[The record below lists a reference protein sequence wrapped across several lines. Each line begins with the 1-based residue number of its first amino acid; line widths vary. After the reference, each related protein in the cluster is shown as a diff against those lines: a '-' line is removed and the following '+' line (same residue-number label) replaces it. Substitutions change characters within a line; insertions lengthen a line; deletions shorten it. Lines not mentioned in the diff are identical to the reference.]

1 MAAVSFAEVDRQQ
14 AISPSEGAADAG
26 HAAVDAA
33 YRFAIARAGAQS
45 ARRAEALSAEQ
56 VVLAALEGVAH
67 LCDRLEL
74 DALSLFASALQRRH
88 DALVESE
95 RAQTN
100 FDLGLG
106 AQIVTWSALSAPSTT
121 HDAHAETVL
130 TLLHDR
136 PEGVSSTQLRDLGV
150 RNPSNV
156 VMNLIRAGHPIERI
170 QITRGGAKGRLA
182 LYRLDR
188 AKT

>member
-1 MAAVSFAEVDRQQ
+1 MATVSLSEVDRQQ
-14 AISPSEGAADAG
+14 AVSPSEGLADAG
-26 HAAVDAA
+26 HTAVDAA

-45 ARRAEALSAEQ
+45 ARCAEALSAEQ
-56 VVLAALEGVAH
+56 VLLGALEGLAH
-67 LCDRLEL
+67 LCDRLDL
-74 DALSLFASALQRRH
+74 DPCSLFASALQRRR
-88 DALVESE
+88 DTLLASE
-95 RAQTN
+95 PAQAK

-121 HDAHAETVL
+121 HDAHADTVL

-136 PEGVSSTQLRDLGV
+136 AEGITSTELRDLGV

-156 VMNLIRAGHPIERI
+156 VMNLIRAGHPIKRI

-188 AKT
+188 AKA